1 MSSLATIPQLQLR
14 PIAVD
19 FVDNRLARF
28 HHAFAQ
34 NHHAYNCKLDRY
46 VRVSRSPPAIILAE
60 MGKPPVKL
68 AKMMGPPEI
77 ILSMQFW
84 ERVFPEAMRR
94 LRMNHE
100 EPEGRRDTLYSIRE
114 SETWDEAYD
123 RLETCRTKYL
133 DDKGWTKKVKR
144 EWRAFSDNIG
154 PIQEAWKLVPDV
166 DYITP
171 IRGAVEFI
179 FEAIKRASDTR
190 QKVVQGL
197 NKLDSMFRDIE
208 LFLIVFP
215 TDEGVLEA
223 GTELVVSVLAAVEK
237 LIGFYIKSRGRK
249 VLSSVFKGQ
258 DYEKDV
264 VSSLYDITTKSEAL
278 RDEAMKADMS
288 QSAKNWRAAEQRHE
302 ELRKTLNSGQIEILQ
317 RQAGLKADTEQIGD
331 GLNSIY
337 SLLVEYEKNQ
347 REHFGSLTVIRMQTE
362 HNAALQ
368 KRNEELER
376 GYSDLK
382 HINHELQRSL
392 TPIMGLGSKAEWRT
406 ERDDLWAVFR
416 HFIYEDDDMKYIIEK
431 EDRLPSHERAAT
443 ERLASTPRFR
453 QWMVS
458 PVSKELLIQ
467 GNLTGGRQISA
478 LSVFCS
484 TFTSTIRQRQ
494 KYISLVHFCGLHADL
509 YHDADAGP
517 KGMMMS
523 FIAQLLQ
530 QWEFDTSF
538 LHENVDVSWF
548 KCGEDP
554 STEDLNGLS
563 KWLIRQLPS
572 DQTVFFVIDG
582 VHNYEKDVYIEAL
595 ISSTASIL
603 DTTLDEGVNATV
615 KVLMVSPCRTVE
627 VREGFH
633 HDAIMLLMEEP
644 GTSSDASS
652 RRFAHQFSRALEIG

>member
-1 MSSLATIPQLQLR
+1 
-14 PIAVD
+14 
-19 FVDNRLARF
+19 
-28 HHAFAQ
+28 
-34 NHHAYNCKLDRY
+34 
-46 VRVSRSPPAIILAE
+46 

-68 AKMMGPPEI
+68 AKMIGPPEI

-94 LRMNHE
+94 LRMNRE
-100 EPEGRRDTLYSIRE
+100 EPEGRRDTLYSIRD
-114 SETWDEAYD
+114 SETWDDAYD
-123 RLETCRTKYL
+123 RLEACRAKYL

-179 FEAIKRASDTR
+179 FEAIKRASETR

-197 NKLDSMFRDIE
+197 DKLDS
-208 LFLIVFP
+208 
-215 TDEGVLEA
+215 VLEA

-237 LIGFYIKSRGRK
+237 LIGFYVKSRGRK

-302 ELRKTLNSGQIEILQ
+302 ELRKTLNNGQIEILQ
-317 RQAGLKADTEQIGD
+317 RQAGLKADTEQIGG

-347 REHFGSLTVIRMQTE
+347 RE

-392 TPIMGLGSKAEWRT
+392 TPIMGLGSKAEWRI
-406 ERDDLWAVFR
+406 EQDDLWAVFR

-458 PVSKELLIQ
+458 PASKELLIQ

-484 TFTSTIRQRQ
+484 TFTSTVRRRQ

-530 QWEFDTSF
+530 QWKFDTSF
-538 LHENVDVSWF
+538 LHEYVDVSWF

-615 KVLMVSPCRTVE
+615 KILMVSPCRTVE

-633 HDAIMLLMEEP
+633 HDAVMLLMEEP
-644 GTSSDASS
+644 GASSDASS
-652 RRFAHQFSRALEIG
+652 RRFEHQFARALEIG